1 MPYCRIEEG
10 VELYYDE
17 YGSGDKIVLS
27 SEVGFPPNGVQ
38 QALAQHGY
46 HVFCITLRGF
56 GKSTHV
62 FEDYAEHWFDIF
74 ADDTVA
80 FAKKMGFSKFIY
92 MGASHG
98 AGTGWH
104 ILLRHPEMVEAFVAV
119 VPGPH
124 DIEAGSRSIR
134 SMGAD
139 GKRVMPK
146 MDPDTDDPARLDRR
160 EQRRALPRAEQTPE
174 ERAIDYR
181 RPLIALGTEEKLM
194 SELRKITTPTIIIGG
209 LEDWISTPELM
220 LRSAKSLPN
229 CKLVIYSNCGHNV
242 DLDITEEVT
251 AEALHFLRCVE
262 VSGRHYLPLENIK
275 IG

>member
-1 MPYCRIEEG
+1 MPYCNIADNI
-10 VELYYDE
+10 ELYYDE
-17 YGSGDKIVLS
+17 YGSGEKIVLS
-27 SEVGFPPNGVQ
+27 SEVSFPPNGVQ
-38 QALAQHGY
+38 QALAQYGY

-62 FEDYAEHWFDIF
+62 FEDYGEKWFDTF

-80 FAKKMGFSKFIY
+80 FAKKMGFQRFIY

-98 AGTGWH
+98 AGVGWH
-104 ILLRHPEMVEAFVAV
+104 ILLRHPEMVSAFVAV

-124 DIEAGSRSIR
+124 NIEQGSRSIR
-134 SMGAD
+134 SMGSD
-139 GKRVMPK
+139 GRLAMPK
-146 MDPDTDDPARLDRR
+146 MDPDTDDPARNDRR
-160 EQRRALPRAEQTPE
+160 SQRRALPRAEQSPE
-174 ERAIDYR
+174 ERAVDYR

-194 SELRKITTPTIIIGG
+194 EALKTITTPTVIIGG

-229 CKLVIYSNCGHNV
+229 CKLIIYSNCGHNV

-251 AEALHFLRCVE
+251 AQALLFLRAVE
-262 VSGRHYLPLENIK
+262 ESGRQYLPLKEVK